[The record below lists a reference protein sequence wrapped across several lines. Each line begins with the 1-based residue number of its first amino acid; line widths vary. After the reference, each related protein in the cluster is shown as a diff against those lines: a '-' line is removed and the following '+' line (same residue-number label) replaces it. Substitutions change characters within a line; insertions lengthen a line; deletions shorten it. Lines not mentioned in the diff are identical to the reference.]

1 MPAIEHRIDQTLGNR
16 VTLLGYETNG
26 QGAIGKELAVTLYWR
41 AEADLSDS
49 YKVFIHLLDQNGQ
62 VRAQVDA
69 IPVNGTRPTTSWL
82 PGETVTEI
90 YTIKLPTDLPAGQY
104 RLVAGLYQELDNI
117 RLKLPNGNDHIE
129 LTTIDLAP

>member
-1 MPAIEHRIDQTLGNR
+1 MPTIEHRIDQTLGNR
-16 VTLLGYETNG
+16 ATLLGYETKG

-49 YKVFIHLLDQNGQ
+49 YKAFVHLLDQNGQ

-82 PGETVTEI
+82 PGEIITDI
-90 YTIKLPTDLPAGQY
+90 YTIKLPADLSAGQY
-104 RLVAGLYQELDNI
+104 QLVAGLYQELDNT
-117 RLKLPNGNDHIE
+117 RLNLPNGNDHVE
-129 LTTIDLAP
+129 LTTVNLAP